1 MQCRSAPA
9 PLTQPHLLRTPFL
22 FPTGRDTAEMHH
34 YVAGEDESLYVGAAE
49 DTERDFDGFADA
61 FTDVSL
67 RVSRIQY
74 FFKE

>member
-1 MQCRSAPA
+1 
-9 PLTQPHLLRTPFL
+9 
-22 FPTGRDTAEMHH
+22 MHH

-67 RVSRIQY
+67 RVSSIQY